1 MIQGARGSLGLPM
14 GRLRRGGVVGACQRT
29 SFQAPI
35 PMKQSN
41 ATRLVALFGL
51 SALAAQATGQNQ
63 TYTTDADFDLG
74 VLVDVNHDAPNVD
87 QLQLDASSEPF
98 SVLSVACGGLDTV
111 VRINTSTG
119 EILGEYRT
127 VPGDLDGDPS
137 RATTDL
143 EGSCW
148 VGNRLEDGQG
158 KAVFGSVTKF
168 GVVVGGTRVDDLGN
182 PDPMGQ
188 YIVGWN
194 QAASTCIDRDN
205 DGRIRTSA
213 GLGDVLAWPN
223 VTDGLGGNPALVQDA
238 EDECVLIF
246 QRTTPER
253 IRHLSIDAN
262 NDLWAGG
269 YPTFPTSFDQLNGLD
284 GSFLQNQD
292 AQGVG
297 CGGYAGLVDGAGVLW
312 STSEFEGQLFRLDLP
327 AAAASSCITVQS
339 NVRGVAEA
347 PDGFI
352 WTAGGNQLR
361 RVSPDGSTTQ
371 SFSPT
376 GAFQLHGI
384 VIDQSSGEIWVAS
397 SGTNEVFRLDS
408 AGNLMTTISVAP
420 GGSQPRGV
428 DIDPNGKVWVANQGS
443 DNVMRI
449 DPATNSVD
457 LTVALRPGAKPYNP
471 SDMIGTIVYDT
482 SASSGSWSVVCDGG
496 QPGTS
501 WTNVSCNGSEPE
513 DASLTKLVRCANSV
527 AGLAGQAFVPA
538 SNGGGIAQIGRFLE
552 VRVDFQ
558 RSTQSGLSPIL
569 FDLSVEGENVEPPD
583 DCATPNRRRASSLL
597 VYPEFNNQMGSLSV
611 LTITNVD
618 SEQQG
623 NLAVEFI
630 YIDGDDCLEFNRTE
644 YLTPNDTL
652 TVLTGEHNPNQDRGY
667 VYAFAK
673 DAATDE
679 PIVANSLIGSVMV
692 IRPLGIGLDEG
703 DEFLATEY
711 TLNAFGFQGIGEG
724 APLAGGQVLTDLDL
738 DGLLDLDGQEYEQ
751 APAEILVP
759 RFFGQ
764 ELVPAIGNSQLVF
777 VGLTGGVQ
785 FETTL
790 DFLIYNDNEEV
801 FSSEYTFR
809 CWDKVALTD
818 VSMVFENGFLADHTN
833 HDPDESLGPD
843 GLETGWMRIDG
854 GIATSMSHSIPDP
867 AFLAFLVERIGPSS
881 GADLP
886 FELCTQ
892 PGGVLLPSGNAGGR

>member
-1 MIQGARGSLGLPM
+1 
-14 GRLRRGGVVGACQRT
+14 
-29 SFQAPI
+29 
-35 PMKQSN
+35 MKQSN

-51 SALAAQATGQNQ
+51 SALAAQAGAQNQ

-74 VLVDVNHDAPNVD
+74 VLVDVNHDAPNGD
-87 QLQLDASSEPF
+87 QLQLDSSGEPF
-98 SVLSVACGGLDTV
+98 SILSVACGGLDTV
-111 VRINTSTG
+111 VRINTVTG

-148 VGNRLEDGQG
+148 VGNRLEDGDGQE
-158 KAVFGSVTKF
+158 VFGSVAKF

-188 YIVGWN
+188 YIVGWD
-194 QAASTCIDRDN
+194 QAASTCVDRDN

-213 GLGDVLAWPN
+213 GLGDVLAWPD

-246 QRTTPER
+246 QRTTAER
-253 IRHLSIDAN
+253 IRHLSIDAS

-269 YPTFPTSFDQLNGLD
+269 YPTFPTSFDLLNGLD

-327 AAAASSCITVQS
+327 AAAASSCISVQS
-339 NVRGVAEA
+339 NVRGIAEA

-361 RVSPDGSTTQ
+361 RVSPDGSTVQ
-371 SFSPT
+371 SFSPA

-471 SDMIGTIVYDT
+471 SDMIGTLVYDT
-482 SASSGSWSVVCDGG
+482 SASSGSWSVVSDGG
-496 QPGTS
+496 QSGTS
-501 WTNVSCNGSEPE
+501 WTNVSWSGDEPE
-513 DASLTKLVRCANSV
+513 DASLTTLVRAANSV
-527 AGLAGQAFVPA
+527 AGLAGQAFVSV
-538 SNGGGIAQIGRFLE
+538 SNGGGIAQNGRFLE

-558 RSTQSGLSPIL
+558 RSTQSGLSPVL
-569 FDLSVEGENVEPPD
+569 FDLSVEGENVGPPVD
-583 DCATPNRRRASSLL
+583 DCASPNRRKAASLL
-597 VYPEFNNQMGSLSV
+597 VYPEFSNQMGAISV
-611 LTITNVD
+611 LTISNVD

-623 NLAVEFI
+623 TLAVEFI
-630 YIDGDDCLEFNRTE
+630 YINGEDCLEFNRTE
-644 YLTPNDTL
+644 HLTANDTL
-652 TVLTGEHNPNQDRGY
+652 TVLTENHNPNPGWGY

-679 PIVANSLIGSVMV
+679 PIVANSLIGNVMV
-692 IRPLGIGLDEG
+692 IQPEGLGFGKG
-703 DEFLATEY
+703 DEYQAAEY
-711 TLNAFGFQGIGEG
+711 TLNAFGFQGIGQA
-724 APLAGGQVLTDLDL
+724 APRAGGQVLTDLDM

-759 RFFGQ
+759 RFLGQ
-764 ELVPAIGNSQLVF
+764 GLISTQLVMLS
-777 VGLTGGVQ
+777 LTGGVQ

-809 CWDKVALTD
+809 CWDKVPLSHVSLVFDNEFLT
-818 VSMVFENGFLADHTN
+818 DHTN
-833 HDPDESLGPD
+833 HDPDEVLGID
-843 GLETGWMRIDG
+843 GLESGWMRIDG
-854 GIATSMSHSIPDP
+854 ALASSTSHSIPDP
-867 AFLAFLVERIGPSS
+867 AFLAFLVDRIGSFS

-886 FELCTQ
+886 FEQCTQ
-892 PGGVLLPSGNAGGR
+892 PGGVLLPNSNTGGR